1 MGRLMAIDYGLKR
14 VGLAVSDNMQV
25 IATALNT
32 VPTVD
37 IFPYLKDYMTREQVD
52 AIVVGDPKQLDNT
65 PSKSAKAVHLFV
77 EELGNQFPDIDIYMI
92 DERFTSK
99 IASQTIAKS
108 GKTKKAR
115 QEKGLID
122 TVAAVLIL
130 QDFMK
135 MKQI

>member
-1 MGRLMAIDYGLKR
+1 MAIDYGLKR